1 MFLFSQ
7 VGDNMDTWDIP
18 LLTSIEHHNLP
29 LFGTGRLFGGIQAAP
44 TSLDLLFPRYLAADG
59 ALQRIETLEKSG
71 RRNAASVP

>member
-29 LFGTGRLFGGIQAAP
+29 LLGMGRLFSGTQAAQ
-44 TSLDLLFPRYLAADG
+44 TGLHLLFLRYLAADS